1 MHVVSMQGIPGLS
14 GEKGRL
20 GLPGE
25 KVQKQKSFT
34 VSFFTKIKSGGNKVK
49 SDPKGTRL
57 LVQNCPK
64 RISGLYLH

>member
-25 KVQKQKSFT
+25 KVQKQIIFIWKFYYVIFYQKT
-34 VSFFTKIKSGGNKVK
+34 NWGVIK
-49 SDPKGTRL
+49 
-57 LVQNCPK
+57 
-64 RISGLYLH
+64 